1 MFSGVCCGSGPCSV
15 DKCIETDTFIDVVA
29 GWHSVDEVAERR
41 SLSRI
46 GVQKAIER
54 GELIAHRVGSRWLV
68 ADEDLAWYD
77 RVRAGRGR
85 PMSPATSW
93 LILLSP
99 DFAEHLREPHR
110 ADHLRRQFRARA
122 AHRHAFMHPG
132 VADRVLARFDVHAGG
147 RHGADDAG
155 IPAGA
160 GEHWDLY
167 VCPSVLADLERLRFV
182 TCQASA
188 VGANTVVHIV
198 DDEWPYGA
206 QMQVPLSVAWCDLA
220 DAGDRAA
227 DLVADRMLR
236 MKV

>member
-1 MFSGVCCGSGPCSV
+1 MDMVF
-15 DKCIETDTFIDVVA
+15 
-29 GWHSVDEVAERR
+29 GWHSVDEVAARR
-41 SLSRI
+41 GLSRI

-54 GELIAHRVGSRWLV
+54 GELTAHRVSNRWLV

-85 PMSPATSW
+85 PLSPATSW

-99 DFAEHLREPHR
+99 DFAGRLREPHH
-110 ADHLRRQFRARA
+110 ADHLRRQLRARA
-122 AHRHAFMHPG
+122 AHRQAFMHPR

-147 RHGADDAG
+147 RHAADDAG
-155 IPAGA
+155 VPAGA

-167 VCPSVLADLERLRFV
+167 MRPSVLADLERSLFV

-198 DDEWPYGA
+198 DDDWPYA
-206 QMQVPLSVAWCDLA
+206 AEKQMPLSVAWCDLA

-227 DLVADRMLR
+227 DLVADRMQR
-236 MKV
+236 TTA